1 MSRYIGGILLNL
13 DGSKISEAE
22 YWIQKA
28 IEADQKNRTMFNL
41 GGDYTL
47 YADLFKRKS
56 DRLKAQ
62 ENLGKAIG
70 IFKECGA
77 DGWVEKYEKELAIIS
92 M

>member
-41 GGDYTL
+41 GEDYTL
-47 YADLFKRKS
+47 YADLFERKG

-62 ENLGKAIG
+62 ENLGKAME
-70 IFKECGA
+70 IFKGCGA
-77 DGWVEKYEKELAIIS
+77 DGWVKKYEKELAVLS
-92 M
+92 